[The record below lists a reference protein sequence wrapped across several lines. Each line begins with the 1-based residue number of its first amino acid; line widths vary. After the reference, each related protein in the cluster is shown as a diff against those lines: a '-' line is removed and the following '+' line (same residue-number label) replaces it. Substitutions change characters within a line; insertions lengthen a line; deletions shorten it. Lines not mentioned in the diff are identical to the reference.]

1 MVKLYDLI
9 ATHADLGVLEQKA
22 QEQDKHAVGV
32 TRSGKLYKY
41 EARTRHAI
49 EITKEEAAAIL
60 ECSTDEI
67 NSIIE
72 SKGKYLLKSIVEA
85 EEKAATEVLSPA
97 ETNTPANKE
106 NAVEAE
112 TEDEYDDEDEEYDED
127 EESYTLQEAVE
138 DVTSAIDDATA
149 EMKENDD
156 ANLKKILVVLQ
167 DIHDLL
173 KKLVDATVLD

>member
-9 ATHADLGVLEQKA
+9 ATHADLGALEQKA

-60 ECSTDEI
+60 ECSIDEI
-67 NSIIE
+67 DSIIN

-85 EEKAATEVLSPA
+85 EEKAATEVLAPA
-97 ETNTPANKE
+97 GANTPANKE

-112 TEDEYDDEDEEYDED
+112 TEDEYDEDDEYDEE

-138 DVTSAIDDATA
+138 DVTTAIDDATT
-149 EMKENDD
+149 ELKENDD
-156 ANLKKILVVLQ
+156 ANLEKIFIVLQ
-167 DIHDLL
+167 DIHGLL